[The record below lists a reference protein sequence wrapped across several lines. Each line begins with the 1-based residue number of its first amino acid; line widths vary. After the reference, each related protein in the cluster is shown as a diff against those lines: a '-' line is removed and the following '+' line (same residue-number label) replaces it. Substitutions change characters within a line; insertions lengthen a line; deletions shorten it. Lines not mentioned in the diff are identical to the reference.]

1 MKRAVFIL
9 LSVTLLGGC
18 SMQKSIKRL
27 STDGMA
33 ASLSIADYALP
44 RFTSDTSY
52 TIRRDTVQ
60 KVSFRG
66 RDVMLMS
73 AIKDS
78 QTGEMVI
85 TDEIEPVVVE
95 AKFRNIAERNGY
107 VNIAFDITVPPQMLY
122 PECQLRLYP
131 RLSYLSDTL
140 DLEKVYITG
149 EKYRREQLRGYELY
163 KKFLDSIIPDSL
175 DHIEAFTHK
184 ELLERFI
191 VRNFKEIARLR
202 YDSSFVSE
210 GQVSHLF
217 GVTFYDAVDHYT
229 KKGLLDRNRRLIEK
243 KGKMFA
249 KYVRNPFEEAGIRL
263 DSVVNQGEGGVKYC
277 YRYPLKINEKVKK
290 VELKIG
296 GELYDS
302 RKLLYTMPHVG
313 PVTYYISSLSS
324 LVESGVKY
332 KEKVVERD
340 LKINSTAYITF
351 NVGDSRYCDTL
362 AANYSQMKKISEL
375 LYNILSDS
383 TFIADSLVITPLSSP
398 EGGYIYNKK
407 LSQSRA
413 NSIKEYLT
421 GYIERFN
428 DTINGPV
435 WELYLS
441 QTLEDGREA
450 EMGRSHRLPVLKGDF
465 IKVRNCGDPWPELE
479 RLIMNDPLLMEDKA
493 VLEALSHPG
502 YDARERALAATS
514 RYSYIKEKL
523 YPELRRVDFSLMLHR
538 PGMVKDTIVSYQ
550 VDTLY
555 MEGIEA
561 LDMRDYRRAL
571 TLLQPYSDINTALAY
586 LCMGYNH
593 SAKAILEELPKSA
606 KRDYLIALT
615 YARLN
620 ESSRAAEYFLSS
632 VESDA
637 SMRHRGNLDPEI
649 SDIIKRYGLERVY
662 NQ

>member
-1 MKRAVFIL
+1 
-9 LSVTLLGGC
+9 
-18 SMQKSIKRL
+18 
-27 STDGMA
+27 
-33 ASLSIADYALP
+33 
-44 RFTSDTSY
+44 
-52 TIRRDTVQ
+52 
-60 KVSFRG
+60 
-66 RDVMLMS
+66 MLMS
-73 AIKDS
+73 AVKDNL
-78 QTGEMVI
+78 TGEMII

-122 PECQLRLYP
+122 PEWQLRLYP
-131 RLSYLSDTL
+131 RLSYLSHTL

-149 EKYRREQLRGYELY
+149 EKYRKEQLRGYELY
-163 KKFLDSIIPDSL
+163 EKFLASIIPDSL

-184 ELLERFI
+184 ELLDRFI
-191 VRNFKEIARLR
+191 ERNFKEIAMLR

-217 GVTFYDAVDHYT
+217 GVTLYDAVDHYT
-229 KKGLLDRNRRLIEK
+229 KKGLLDRNRRLMEK
-243 KGKMFA
+243 RGKMFA
-249 KYVRNPFEEAGIRL
+249 KYVKNPFEEVGVKL
-263 DSVVNQGEGGVKYC
+263 DSVVNQGSSGIKYC
-277 YRYPLKINEKVKK
+277 YRYPLKIDERVKR

-302 RKLLYTMPHVG
+302 RKLLYTMPQAG

-324 LVESGVKY
+324 LAQRGVKY
-332 KEKVVERD
+332 KERVVERD

-351 NVGDSRYCDTL
+351 NAGDSRYCDTL
-362 AANYSQMKKISEL
+362 AANFLQMKKVSDL

-383 TFIADSLVITPLSSP
+383 TFIADSLVIAPLSSP

-421 GYIERFN
+421 GYIERLN
-428 DTINGPV
+428 DTINGSV
-435 WELYLS
+435 WELSLS
-441 QTLEDGREA
+441 EIPEERREA
-450 EMGRSHRLPVLKGDF
+450 KRGGSHRRPVLKNDF
-465 IKVRNCGDPWPELE
+465 IKVRYGNDPWPELE
-479 RLIMNDPLLMEDKA
+479 RLIMNEPLLREDKS
-493 VLEALSHPG
+493 VLEALSRQG
-502 YDARERALAATS
+502 YDAREKALAATS
-514 RYSYIKEKL
+514 HYSYIREKL
-523 YPELRRVDFSLMLHR
+523 YPELRRVDFSLTLHR
-538 PGMVKDTIVSYQ
+538 SGMVKDTIVTYQ
-550 VDTLY
+550 VDSLY
-555 MEGIEA
+555 MEGVEA
-561 LDMRDYRRAL
+561 LEMCDYRRAL

-606 KRDYLIALT
+606 KRDYLMALT
-615 YARLN
+615 CARLD

-649 SDIIKRYGLERVY
+649 SAIIKRYGLERVY